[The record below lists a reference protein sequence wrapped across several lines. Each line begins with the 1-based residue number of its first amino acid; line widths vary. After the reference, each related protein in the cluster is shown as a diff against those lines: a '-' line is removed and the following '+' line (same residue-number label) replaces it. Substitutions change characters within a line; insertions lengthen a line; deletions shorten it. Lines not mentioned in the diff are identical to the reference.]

1 MTNKNDKTP
10 KNSNSFD
17 AAFDNI
23 SADKDVQQV
32 NHSETNQS
40 ISIDNLSNTELAQLF
55 SSLGRE
61 NNSAVVIPIG
71 FPAAGKSMWLSSL
84 FWYASSG
91 GAPFSIDPIS
101 HSIYAKGDDKRQE
114 MVTKFSNQ
122 GDLIPVNIKGTLDL
136 IRLQLDPNKPKIPN
150 LDLTLLD
157 LAGEDISR
165 IEKSNGR
172 EFTDKIETVF
182 NGLQVNNSRVIFVLL
197 TPFKPARLDTDS
209 RVSDLEG
216 HNREDKLHVTFLQYL
231 SQKQPNLYANSKV
244 FMIVSQWDTNSDPAL
259 RVEDYIRINR
269 PQVFNY
275 IQNKDVIY
283 GEYSIGRVLTQNE
296 RDGTISQS
304 IAYRDEN
311 YPYRFW
317 KEMYVQITGHD
328 LDKKPWWQRLFS

>member
-1 MTNKNDKTP
+1 MTNKNEKP
-10 KNSNSFD
+10 SKNSNSFD

-23 SADKDVQQV
+23 STDNSGQQAAP
-32 NHSETNQS
+32 SETYDT
-40 ISIDNLSNTELAQLF
+40 ISIENLSNTELAQLF

-84 FWYASSG
+84 FWYASSA
-91 GAPFSIDPIS
+91 GAPFSIEPIS
-101 HSIYAKGDDKRQE
+101 NGVYAKGEDKRQE

-136 IRLQLDPNKPKIPN
+136 IRLTLEPNKNGIPK

-165 IEKSNGR
+165 IEKNNGR
-172 EFTDKIETVF
+172 EFTEKIETVF

-197 TPFKPARLDTDS
+197 TPFRPARLDTDS

-244 FMIVSQWDTNSDPAL
+244 FMIVSQWDTNSNPAL
-259 RVEDYIRINR
+259 RVEDYIRNNR
-269 PQVFNY
+269 PQVFSY

-283 GEYSIGRVLTQNE
+283 GEYSIGRVLTQGE
-296 RDGTISQS
+296 RDGSISQS
-304 IAYRDEN
+304 IAYRDEV

-317 KEMYVQITGHD
+317 KEMYVQITGRD